1 MTRFTRVLHRSKR
14 EGILMKAR
22 LKKIIYYKNKLLGIE
37 RKPTKTDQTKQDELK
52 MLVKSSISDSL
63 KLKLYEEFCS
73 WPSIY
78 YSKTTTL
85 IKLLNPKLIVE
96 VGVAYGYHARAMLET
111 LKNVQYIGIDPYL
124 PNYDPNDPFTDN
136 VAQLFNC
143 QSVDG
148 MDRLYETVNETL
160 TEEFGSR
167 FTLKRIKS
175 VVASAEMSNLKIDLV
190 FIDGDHRYQ
199 AVYDDLRSWW
209 PKIRPGGVLAG
220 DDYEMPE
227 VRLAVNNYFTQMGQK
242 VLLLTDED
250 TNHHTYFV
258 QKSDDKNH

>member
-1 MTRFTRVLHRSKR
+1 MIGFIRLRHRSKK

-22 LKKIIYYKNKLLGIE
+22 FKKIMYQCKNLLGLK
-37 RKPTKTDQTKQDELK
+37 RKPTKTNQNKLDELHA
-52 MLVKSSISDSL
+52 LVKSSISDSL

-111 LKNVQYIGIDPYL
+111 LENVEYIGIDPYL

-143 QSVDG
+143 KSVEG

-167 FTLKRIKS
+167 FTLKRLKS
-175 VVASAEMSNLKIDLV
+175 VIASTEMSNSIDLV

-220 DDYEMPE
+220 DDYEWPE
-227 VRLAVNNYFTQMGQK
+227 VRSAVNSYFTQMGEK

-258 QKSDDKNH
+258 QKSDDKNS